1 MRFVFL
7 VVFLVACGGSSSPTP
22 APSTCDSA
30 QFKVTCHN
38 SNGQCV
44 EFSGLSTSDLRANAA
59 GCDTAGTPCATTGRL
74 GTCNI
79 PPTGARTNVHCS
91 PNASINIRYFPPF
104 SQNEAQT
111 ACQDVTGATW
121 TPN

>member
-7 VVFLVACGGSSSPTP
+7 VVFLVACGGRSS
-22 APSTCDSA
+22 PSTCDSA
-30 QFKVTCHN
+30 QYKVTCHN

-44 EFSGLSTSDLRANAA
+44 EFSGLSTSDWRANAA
-59 GCDTAGTPCATTGRL
+59 GCDTAGMPCPTAARL

-79 PPTGARTNVHCS
+79 PPTGARTNVNCS
-91 PNASINIRYFPPF
+91 PNALINIRYFPPF
-104 SQNEAQT
+104 AQNEAQR
-111 ACQDVTGATW
+111 ACQDVPGATW